1 MTLRAEV
8 EAFIERRLRDPD
20 LDVRQ
25 IAAAHYVSP
34 RTLYRL
40 FDGPGESVAG
50 YIRGRRLDRC
60 RREILARPDLPLV
73 AICGR
78 WGMGDPKHFARKYRA
93 RFGQSPQ
100 ETRLQAW
107 RQLGTRPCA
116 AGFGWLRTAGG
127 AAWPGCGH
135 LAWRAGP
142 ARMTRSGGGWAPCA
156 AAGAAAWS
164 CGAVPGRAGPR
175 SWAG

>member
-8 EAFIERRLRDPD
+8 EVFIEGRLGDPG

-73 AICGR
+73 AICER

-93 RFGQSPQ
+93 RFGESPQ
-100 ETRLQAW
+100 ETRLQA
-107 RQLGTRPCA
+107 
-116 AGFGWLRTAGG
+116 G
-127 AAWPGCGH
+127 AALAEPGVG
-135 LAWRAGP
+135 ADPGVRRATP
-142 ARMTRSGGGWAPCA
+142 ARDTGGHGVRYP
-156 AAGAAAWS
+156 
-164 CGAVPGRAGPR
+164 
-175 SWAG
+175 

>member
-73 AICGR
+73 AICER

-93 RFGQSPQ
+93 RFGESPQ
-100 ETRLQAW
+100 ETRLQAGAA
-107 RQLGTRPCA
+107 LAADA
-116 AGFGWLRTAGG
+116 AGVG
-127 AAWPGCGH
+127 ADPGVC
-135 LAWRAGP
+135 RAPP
-142 ARMTRSGGGWAPCA
+142 ARG
-156 AAGAAAWS
+156 
-164 CGAVPGRAGPR
+164 PGVRYP
-175 SWAG
+175 